1 MALKLKACDEEG
13 IAIPR
18 SILERLL
25 LKEGDRIEVRIDAN
39 RLILQGVA
47 DKLTALRRFHGIW
60 KDEEVEKVFQETDE
74 EWGKW
79 LVLSLSEVNERLR
92 A

>member
-1 MALKLKACDEEG
+1 MALKLRACDEDI

-18 SILERLL
+18 SFLERLS
-25 LKEGDRIEVRIDAN
+25 LKEGDRVEVRLDADK
-39 RLILQGVA
+39 LILQGVA
-47 DKLTALRRFHGIW
+47 DKLAALRRFRGIW
-60 KDEEVEKVFQETDE
+60 KDEAVDKVFQEIDE

-79 LVLSLSEVNERLR
+79 NERLH